1 MLQRGRKSV
10 FVDDGTVPVKAPCGL
25 NRAEKKLFDD
35 MIASVDRRHFVKSD
49 TPLLVSYVQATIIA
63 CQAARSPLQIG
74 LFERAVKVQVMLARS
89 LRLSPRTRIDGR
101 KTGRLQA
108 PLAGPAPWEE

>member
-1 MLQRGRKSV
+1 
-10 FVDDGTVPVKAPCGL
+10 
-25 NRAEKKLFDD
+25 

-49 TPLLVSYVQATIIA
+49 TPLLVSYVQATIMA

-74 LFERAVKVQVMLARS
+74 LLERAVKVQVMLARS

-101 KTGRLQA
+101 KAARLQA